1 MTRPEKPDNTTLP
14 GLDQLYSQPREAITG
29 FVFDESVVKVFED
42 MIGRSVPGY
51 STLLSMFPV
60 LARYFVT
67 SNSRCYD
74 LGCSLGASTLAV
86 LQGINKPKV
95 EIIAV
100 DNSPAMIEK
109 CQNLISE
116 HKGPTEVNVKQAD
129 IIGLEIKNASLVV
142 MNFTLQ
148 FIAENVRQELVDNI
162 YAGMNK
168 DGAFLLSEKI
178 KSDNETEDNRL
189 ISLHHAFKKA
199 NGYSE
204 LEISQKRSSLE
215 KVLLPETIEQHI
227 QRLHKAGFSEVTV
240 WFQCFNFV
248 SLLAIK

>member
-1 MTRPEKPDNTTLP
+1 MTHPEKPVNSP
-14 GLDQLYSQPREAITG
+14 PSGLDKLYSQPREAIDD

-51 STLLSMFPV
+51 GTLLSMFPV
-60 LARYFVT
+60 IARYFVT
-67 SNSRCYD
+67 ANSRCYD

-86 LQGINKPKV
+86 QQGINKTKV
-95 EIIAV
+95 KIIAV

-109 CQNLISE
+109 CQTLISE
-116 HKGPTEVNVKQAD
+116 HKSQVEVSVRQAD
-129 IIGLEIKNASLVV
+129 IVELEIKTASLVV

-148 FIAENVRQELVDNI
+148 FIAEGERQTLVNKI

-168 DGAFLLSEKI
+168 GGAFLLSEKI
-178 KSDNETEDNRL
+178 KSNNEAEENRL

-199 NGYSE
+199 NGYSD

-215 KVLLPETIEQHI
+215 QVLLPETVEQHI
-227 QRLHKAGFSEVTV
+227 DRLNKAGFSEVMV